1 MQKFNDGLKELCEL
15 AGFNDRTL
23 IVEQYMGR
31 KARLEKYY
39 VEKFKVVSSHC
50 CRRSFA
56 TNLYRMGYQLSQI
69 MPMTGHS
76 TESQLRQYIGIDN
89 EQNAESIGLDIL
101 RTNENQ
107 SQYANGYLRMV
118 K

>member
-1 MQKFNDGLKELCEL
+1 MAKLPVPKFNLRLPGGDSE
-15 AGFNDRTL
+15 TL
-23 IVEQYMGR
+23 IVEQYTGR

-39 VEKFKVVSSHC
+39 VEKFEVVSSHC

-89 EQNAESIGLDIL
+89 EQNAESIGLEIL
-101 RTNENQ
+101 RHKDTRSENP
-107 SQYANGYLRMV
+107 NTYLRMV